1 MKYLVLSLAILAS
14 VTCCKS
20 QTSSSQPYPETKL
33 GWKLSS
39 VSYNWKMF
47 TFIESLDKLDSC
59 GLKYIEGWA
68 GHVIGEGMEGK
79 LDYHMDKATR
89 EIILQKLKSKNIK
102 MLTYGVVTPKS
113 ESDWRQ
119 LFEFGKAMGIELF
132 DSEPEEKFLPL
143 ISKLCE
149 EYQIDVAI
157 HNHTN
162 PSPYWNPDILL
173 NTIKGQSKRIGS
185 CADIAHWVESGLD
198 PIECLKKL
206 KGRILHTHMADLNEK
221 NSPKAQSVPWGTGVL
236 NMVGIFEELKRQNYK
251 GFIDI
256 EYENNWYNNVPDII
270 VSIAYFRDLVPHI
283 LSKN

>member
-1 MKYLVLSLAILAS
+1 MKYVLVLLSMFSIVNS
-14 VTCCKS
+14 CDS
-20 QTSSSQPYPETKL
+20 QTLSSVQYPETRL

-68 GHVIGEGMEGK
+68 GHIIGDGNPGK

-89 EIILQKLKSKNIK
+89 ETILQKLKDKDIK
-102 MLTYGVVTPKS
+102 MLTYGVVTPKT
-113 ESDWRQ
+113 ESDWKQ
-119 LFEFGKAMGIELF
+119 LFEFGKSMGIKLF

-143 ISKLCE
+143 ISKLCD
-149 EYQIDVAI
+149 EYQIDLAI

-162 PSPYWNPDILL
+162 PSPYWNPDTLL
-173 NTIKGQSKRIGS
+173 RAIKGQSNRIGA

-206 KGRILHTHMADLNEK
+206 KGHILHTHMADLNEK
-221 NSPKAQSVPWGTGVL
+221 GNPKAQSVPWGTGVL
-236 NMVGIFEELKRQNYK
+236 DMVGIFKQLKRQNYH

-256 EYENNWYNNVPDII
+256 EYENNWFNNVPDII
-270 VSIAYFRDLVPHI
+270 SSITFFRNQVRNDLI
-283 LSKN
+283 K